1 MDQNFNKPPQD
12 PMYQQYPPPYVAG
25 HIQQP
30 TPASVGFT
38 YQPSQPAQQ
47 QFYPQQSHAQ
57 HAQHGGYPITQQP
70 TVHNVYVTPVVG
82 PSPSNIT
89 CPSCQK
95 GVVTRMEY
103 ETSSKTH
110 LCACILCC
118 FM

>member
-1 MDQNFNKPPQD
+1 MDYNKQNQD
-12 PMYQQYPPPYVAG
+12 PQYQQYPPPYPSA
-25 HIQQP
+25 HAQQA

-38 YQPSQPAQQ
+38 YQPSQPAQHQ
-47 QFYPQQSHAQ
+47 QFYNGQQANAQ
-57 HAQHGGYPITQQP
+57 QQGYPITQQP

-82 PSPSNIT
+82 PSPSHIT

-103 ETSSKTH
+103 EVSSKTH

>member
-1 MDQNFNKPPQD
+1 MDYNKQNQD
-12 PMYQQYPPPYVAG
+12 PQYQQYPPPYPSA
-25 HIQQP
+25 HAQQAA
-30 TPASVGFT
+30 PAVGFN
-38 YQPSQPAQQ
+38 YQQAQPAQHQHQPFYNGQ
-47 QFYPQQSHAQ
+47 QANAQQQ
-57 HAQHGGYPITQQP
+57 GYPITQQP

-82 PSPSNIT
+82 PSPSHIT

-103 ETSSKTH
+103 EVSSKTH